1 MGKKT
6 KVLQTRNFSTTRN
19 DDERACMHLSQGSSI
34 SGTTKVMD
42 ELSAAL
48 GTERH
53 FLSRRALVKGAAAL
67 ATGVTTQSLFIGEAS
82 ADSFTTPI
90 NCLTPVKNQ
99 NSCNACTAFA
109 VVAAIEATYNRKNGV
124 SADPLN
130 LSEGQLFFAAGP
142 KAACE
147 ATHWWPEDAL
157 RYCRDVGL
165 TRENN
170 DKFVDDKNKLVKITK
185 AQRLIGS
192 KLKDTQDAM
201 ETWIKNIGP
210 VIAVMAEYSDF
221 FPFAGN
227 TVAYKPGVTYP
238 GSPSGKPWLV
248 GGHVMAIVG
257 YDNTSKYWIC
267 KNSYG
272 IRWNSAYPLSLGAG
286 YVNVAYGTNSAN
298 DDDALIDQIDVWG
311 VSFDPL

>member
-1 MGKKT
+1 
-6 KVLQTRNFSTTRN
+6 
-19 DDERACMHLSQGSSI
+19 
-34 SGTTKVMD
+34 MD
-42 ELSAAL
+42 KLSAAL
-48 GTERH
+48 AARRH
-53 FLSRRALVKGAAAL
+53 RVTRRHVVAGAAAL
-67 ATGVTTQSLFIGEAS
+67 ATGAATHSLIISEAS
-82 ADSFTTPI
+82 AASYTTPT
-90 NCLTPVKNQ
+90 NLLTPVKNQ

-109 VVAAIEATYNRKNGV
+109 VVAAIEATYNRKYGV
-124 SADPLN
+124 SADTLN

-165 TRENN
+165 TRENS
-170 DKFVDDKNKLVKITK
+170 DKFVDDKNKFVKITK
-185 AQRLIGS
+185 AQRLIGP

-201 ETWIKNIGP
+201 EDWIYKTGP

-221 FPFAGN
+221 FSFAGN
-227 TVAYKPGVTYP
+227 TVAYKPGVTYS

-272 IRWNSAYPLSLGAG
+272 IGWNPGLMG

-311 VSFDPL
+311 VSFD